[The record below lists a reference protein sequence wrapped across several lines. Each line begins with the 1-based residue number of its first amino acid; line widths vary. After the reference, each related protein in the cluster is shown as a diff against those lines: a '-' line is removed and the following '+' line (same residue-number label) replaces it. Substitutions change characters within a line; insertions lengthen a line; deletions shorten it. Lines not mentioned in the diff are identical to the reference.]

1 MSLSIGEPSKDIMK
15 TDLKNLDQQGLIEFV
30 EKLNQPAFRARQ
42 LMAWLYRPGITDFD
56 QMTDLA
62 KSFRQVL
69 SEQAYISSFDNAV
82 LERSGDGSV
91 KFVFLLNDGHVIEAV
106 LIPEADRNTLCV
118 SSQVGCA
125 MQCTFCLTGTMG
137 FIRNLTPAEIV
148 NQVCAAGDF
157 LRREPEEQLIGP
169 REVTNIV
176 FMGMG
181 EPLNN
186 LENVLTSISIL
197 TEQKGLD
204 FTGRRITVSTC
215 GIVPKMR
222 HLGENSAV
230 NLAVSLHAIDDAT
243 RDKLMP
249 INKKYPIDRLLE
261 ACRTYPMPK
270 RRRIMF
276 EYTLLEG
283 INDSLE
289 EAHELA
295 RKLRHIPC
303 KINLLPY
310 NECEGLP
317 YRSPDRKKLLAFQDV
332 LRSYH
337 YSVFIRTS
345 RGADIA
351 AACGQLAKKVNLS

>member
-1 MSLSIGEPSKDIMK
+1 MK
-15 TDLKNLDQQGLIEFV
+15 TDLRNFDQQGLVEFV
-30 EKLNQPAFRARQ
+30 ERLGQPAFRGRQ
-42 LMAWLYRPGITDFD
+42 LMAWLYKPGITDFH

-62 KSFRQVL
+62 KNFRNLLQ
-69 SEQAYISSFDNAV
+69 EKAYISSFTNEM
-82 LERSGDGSV
+82 LERSDDGTV
-91 KFVFLLNDGHVIEAV
+91 KFGFRLQDDHLIEAV
-106 LIPEADRNTLCV
+106 LIPEVDRNTLCV

-125 MQCTFCLTGTMG
+125 MQCSFCLTGTMG
-137 FIRNLTPAEIV
+137 FIRNLEPSEIV
-148 NQVCAAGDF
+148 NQVCAVADF
-157 LRREPEEQLIGP
+157 LLGEPQEKLIGP
-169 REVTNIV
+169 DVVTNIV

-186 LENVLTSISIL
+186 LENVLTAISIL

-215 GIVPKMR
+215 GIVPKMHR
-222 HLGENSAV
+222 LGENSSV
-230 NLAVSLHAIDDAT
+230 NLAVSLHSVNDEV
-243 RDKLMP
+243 RSKLMP
-249 INKKYPIDRLLE
+249 INKKYPVAELLE

-276 EYTLLEG
+276 EYTLLEN

-295 RKLRHIPC
+295 RKLRDIPC
-303 KINLLPY
+303 KINLLAY
-310 NECEGLP
+310 NECQELE
-317 YRSPDRKKLLAFQDV
+317 YRSPPRNRILEFQEV
-332 LRSYH
+332 LRKHH

-351 AACGQLAKKVNLS
+351 AACGQLAKKKADC